1 MNKFLGKQG
10 ACQWGQ
16 DQFTPRMIRKSS
28 IQSKSEGAKYFQTS
42 TVFGALA
49 ITSILSLSGC
59 QAGKNTQQATTE
71 VQVYTIK
78 EQLFK
83 REATYQSTLV
93 AILEIPMSPEIDG
106 RIIAMPMREGAYVK
120 AGTLLYRLDQLPI
133 EGQAN
138 AELAIARNA
147 RVNSER
153 YLIANFSGAVSQKES
168 DDYRASAKASN
179 EIFKSRKATLAY
191 KQVRAPINGQ
201 LGAINN
207 KLGDYVKTGTP
218 VTTLVDNSRLW
229 VAMDIPAELAHEAR
243 LGQLVGLKAPGLKGR
258 QVYGRVTFI
267 APALDLTTQTLML
280 RATFN
285 NPDQVLRHNQRV
297 EAKLI
302 FGSGKELSI
311 PENATFLQA
320 GQSFAYVAA
329 PKQGSVST
337 LKLTPIKVGVSQNNM
352 YPIVSGLKTGDKVVI
367 GNLSSLSNGDTVKIA
382 GER

>member
-1 MNKFLGKQG
+1 MLKRLRNHSNTGTYRQAQPSL
-10 ACQWGQ
+10 
-16 DQFTPRMIRKSS
+16 I
-28 IQSKSEGAKYFQTS
+28 
-42 TVFGALA
+42 FGAIA

-207 KLGDYVKTGTP
+207 KLGDYVKAGTP

-320 GQSFAYVAA
+320 GQSFAYVAT

>member
-1 MNKFLGKQG
+1 MLSISS
-10 ACQWGQ
+10 CQ
-16 DQFTPRMIRKSS
+16 SS
-28 IQSKSEGAKYFQTS
+28 
-42 TVFGALA
+42 
-49 ITSILSLSGC
+49 
-59 QAGKNTQQATTE
+59 KNSQKVATE
-71 VQVYTIK
+71 VQIYTVK
-78 EQLFK
+78 EQVFN

-138 AELAIARNA
+138 AELAIAQNA
-147 RVNSER
+147 SINAER
-153 YLIANFSGAVSQKES
+153 YLRANFSGAVSKKES
-168 DDYRASAKASN
+168 DDYRASAKASS

-191 KQVRAPINGQ
+191 KQVRAPIDGQ
-201 LGAINN
+201 LGSINN
-207 KLGDYVKTGTP
+207 KLGDYVKAGTP

-243 LGQLVGLKAPGLKGR
+243 LGQLVGLTAPGLKGR
-258 QVYGRVTFI
+258 QVYGRVTFV

-280 RATFN
+280 RATFD

-320 GQSFAYVAA
+320 GQSFAYVTS
-329 PKQGSVST
+329 PKQGSLAT
-337 LKLTPIKVGVSQNNM
+337 LRLTPIKVGVSQNNM
-352 YPIVSGLKTGDKVVI
+352 YPVISGLKNGDQVVI
-367 GNLSSLSNGDTVKIA
+367 GNLSRLSNGDKVRIA
-382 GER
+382 GEH

>member
-1 MNKFLGKQG
+1 VV
-10 ACQWGQ
+10 
-16 DQFTPRMIRKSS
+16 P
-28 IQSKSEGAKYFQTS
+28 
-42 TVFGALA
+42 TVDA
-49 ITSILSLSGC
+49 
-59 QAGKNTQQATTE
+59 
-71 VQVYTIK
+71 YTVK

-120 AGTLLYRLDQLPI
+120 AGTLLYRLDQRPI

-138 AELAIARNA
+138 AELAIAQNA
-147 RVNSER
+147 RVNAER

-168 DDYRASAKASN
+168 DDYRASAKASS

-191 KQVRAPINGQ
+191 KQVRAPIDGQ

-207 KLGDYVKTGTP
+207 KLGDYVKAGTP
-218 VTTLVDNSRLW
+218 VTSLVDNSRLW

-243 LGQLVGLKAPGLKGR
+243 IGQLVGLTAPGLKGR
-258 QVYGRVTFI
+258 QVYGRVTFV

-285 NPDQVLRHNQRV
+285 NPDQVLRHKQRV

-302 FGSGKELSI
+302 FGSVKELSI
-311 PENATFLQA
+311 PENAAFLQA
-320 GQSFAYVAA
+320 GQSFDYVAS

-352 YPIVSGLKTGDKVVI
+352 YPIISGLKNGDKVVI
-367 GNLSSLSNGDTVKIA
+367 GNLSSLSNGDSVKIA

>member
-1 MNKFLGKQG
+1 MIKSRGI
-10 ACQWGQ
+10 
-16 DQFTPRMIRKSS
+16 QF
-28 IQSKSEGAKYFQTS
+28 QSEAPGHHIPLAIFSAF
-42 TVFGALA
+42 A

-59 QAGKNTQQATTE
+59 QSGKNAQQATTE
-71 VQVYTIK
+71 VQVYTVK
-78 EQLFK
+78 EQLFR
-83 REATYQSTLV
+83 REATYQSTLI

-106 RIIAMPMREGAYVK
+106 RIVAMPMREGAFVK

-147 RVNSER
+147 KVNAER
-153 YLIANFSGAVSQKES
+153 YLLANFSGAVSQKES
-168 DDYRASAKASN
+168 DDYRASAKASA

-207 KLGDYVKTGTP
+207 KLGDYVKAGTP
-218 VTTLVDNSRLW
+218 VTSLVDNSRLW
-229 VAMDIPAELAHEAR
+229 LAMDIPAELAHEAK
-243 LGQLVGLKAPGLKGR
+243 LGQLVGLKAPGLKGQ
-258 QVYGRVTFI
+258 QVYGRVTFVS
-267 APALDLTTQTLML
+267 PSLDLTTQTLML

-302 FGSGKELSI
+302 FGTGKELSI

-320 GQSFAYVAA
+320 GQSFAYVASS
-329 PKQGSVST
+329 KKDSVAT
-337 LKLTPIKVGVSQNNM
+337 VRLTPIQLGVSQNNM
-352 YPIVSGLKTGDKVVI
+352 FPIISGLKNGDKVVI
-367 GNLSSLSNGDTVKIA
+367 GDLSRLSNGDNVKIV
-382 GER
+382 GGR